1 MTETKKGGVD
11 FDDPTGEV
19 FDTGSFS
26 GEIEAGSWT
35 QLEEVEGVRFRT
47 WKFKDVDEEE
57 VDGALVE
64 IQPGKRTP
72 VQFVESDHVF
82 SENFQKGKFLVIY
95 VDSEGDLSV
104 YKYDSS
110 LEEVSFSLWAKQGEI
125 MCLYA
130 CKDNQQPA
138 EVVECETPGFK
149 SANLRTV
156 EFGSTE
162 IGGRLIPPELW
173 KVIKCLDSGQEDN
186 LAVEVVDLGEEIG
199 KD

>member
-1 MTETKKGGVD
+1 MTETNKGEVN
-11 FDDPTGEV
+11 FSDPTGEV
-19 FDTGSFS
+19 FDAGNFS
-26 GEIEAGSWT
+26 GEIEAGGWT
-35 QLEEVEGVRFRT
+35 QIEGVEGVRFRT
-47 WKFKDVDEEE
+47 WKFKEVNEEE

-64 IQPGKRTP
+64 IQPGRRTP
-72 VQFVESDHVF
+72 VQFVESDHIF
-82 SENFQKGKFLVIY
+82 SENFQKGKFLIIY

-110 LEEVSFSLWAKQGEI
+110 IEEVSFALCAKQGEI

-138 EVVECETPGFK
+138 EVIECETPGFK
-149 SANLRTV
+149 TASLRTV

-173 KVIKCLDSGQEDN
+173 RVIKSLDSGQEDN
-186 LAVEVVDLGEEIG
+186 LPVEVVDLGEEISG
-199 KD
+199 D